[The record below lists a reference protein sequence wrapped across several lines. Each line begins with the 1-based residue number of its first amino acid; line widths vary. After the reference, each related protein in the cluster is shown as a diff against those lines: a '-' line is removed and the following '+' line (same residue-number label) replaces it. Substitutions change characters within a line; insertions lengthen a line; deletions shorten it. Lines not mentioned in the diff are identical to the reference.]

1 MAETAPFLP
10 QLPADRHYLAQKLI
24 YSLAGVSSANSRGR
38 ILFLTCL
45 KMLKKCLKSAGM
57 ALRILFLTESLVPG
71 SRGRAGR
78 RGARERGDVCFRY
91 PEAGPPLSRR
101 PFRADCEGWFCVTA
115 ASLRVSGELVAWVSR
130 RGARES
136 LKEISI

>member
-24 YSLAGVSSANSRGR
+24 YTLAGVSSANSRGG

-71 SRGRAGR
+71 SRSRAGR
-78 RGARERGDVCFRY
+78 RGAREGMFAFAAQEQGPHSPAAPSGQTVK
-91 PEAGPPLSRR
+91 AGS
-101 PFRADCEGWFCVTA
+101 V
-115 ASLRVSGELVAWVSR
+115 
-130 RGARES
+130 
-136 LKEISI
+136 